1 MAQFAR
7 MFDSWALLT
16 QYVFYI
22 LLVLLPLTAWRKQ
35 DHVGEVYGLLI
46 LSVIFHEIFD
56 VLECYSVF
64 MTVSGSSEVAIP
76 GALFVAL
83 YQGLRHGGA
92 IFVLLLVGMLYQYKR
107 KRSIKKLKKW
117 ALIVLGIMVIFLV
130 IIGNSDGSYNKWMD
144 MMNQIIM
151 DYRQNAVQK

>member
-1 MAQFAR
+1 MFNLWAVLAQYA
-7 MFDSWALLT
+7 
-16 QYVFYI
+16 FYI

-56 VLECYSVF
+56 VFGDYCVF
-64 MTVSGSSEVAIP
+64 MTVSGSPEVAIP
-76 GALFVAL
+76 GALFVAWFE
-83 YQGLRHGGA
+83 GLWHGGA
-92 IFVLLLVGMLYQYKR
+92 IFVLLLAGMLYQYKR

-130 IIGNSDGSYNKWMD
+130 IFVIIGYYDEPFTKWTD
-144 MMNQIIM
+144 MMDQIFM
-151 DYRQNAVQK
+151 DYRQDDVSQT